1 MSRGNGNG
9 QGPTNGHPGPPERLV
24 VLGMPGYGELTAGAS
39 RGFWRA
45 TRLPDSRVWRQY
57 NQGSLLAS
65 NFNGL
70 WCSALNLAHA
80 GRDVSH
86 FAMQHADVEPEDWWL
101 DTLIAEMEAHGLDVL
116 GAVVP
121 IKDPH
126 GRTSIALDHPTGN
139 TYRTLCRLTMNEVFR
154 LPETFTSEDVGHPIL
169 LNTGLWVCRF
179 DEAWARKVKFEIND
193 RIVFDRNLDR
203 YVPECEPEDWQ
214 FSRLCH
220 ELGLKIGATRKIKLN
235 HRGPSPF
242 SNGHP
247 WGEPFDSAGVKES
260 VLPKADRDGFAFPFD
275 VEGWLTPAEG
285 KELARIAAGKRVLEV
300 GSYCGLSTICM
311 ARTAKD
317 LSVSVDPHDGRGTA
331 VPRDTLRFAP
341 GEPGALRRDREG
353 GRPRG
358 PRRRRADDPS
368 YGLPLRPHLHRR
380 RPRPRLR
387 RVRHRPRPAAARPRR
402 PARVPRLPLARR
414 PRRRRGGGR
423 ADRFGRRTPLP
434 DRLPGRGPTPG
445 LRPLTLAP
453 GGLNHGRSHHAPRRP
468 ADDRLHPGRRQRG
481 RRDRSSWPAT

>member
-235 HRGPSPF
+235 HVGPSPF

-285 KELARIAAGKRVLEV
+285 KELARIAAGKCVLEV

-311 ARTAKD
+311 ARTAEEV
-317 LSVSVDPHDGRGTA
+317 VSVDPHDGRGTA
-331 VPRDTLRFAP
+331 VPRNTMPAFEANLERYAVTEKVEIIP
-341 GEPGALRRDREG
+341 GTFEQARN
-353 GRPRG
+353 
-358 PRRRRADDPS
+358 S
-368 YGLPLRPHLHRR
+368 YDLSNFDLIFIDAAHDLASVRSDIAHALPL
-380 RPRPRLR
+380 
-387 RVRHRPRPAAARPRR
+387 
-402 PARVPRLPLARR
+402 
-414 PRRRRGGGR
+414 
-423 ADRFGRRTPLP
+423 
-434 DRLPGRGPTPG
+434 
-445 LRPLTLAP
+445 LAP
-453 GGLNHGRSHHAPRRP
+453 GGLLAFHDYRSP
-468 ADDRLHPGRRQRG
+468 ADPDVAVAVDALIDSGGELLSLTGSLAVVRP
-481 RRDRSSWPAT
+481 PASVPSPSLLEV